1 VKVIIKNLQEKIPV
15 NPKRIRKTALKVLS
29 LEGIKK
35 PGEISILFVN
45 DRQIKEFNLLYRGR
59 DCPTDVLSFDSSINK
74 KEILADIVVSTETA
88 VRQSR
93 IFKTAPIYEVYLY
106 VIHGV
111 LHLLGYDDKTAKQR
125 NLMQKKAEAI
135 LSLILNTQY
144 ALRNKNVYPQNRSNS
159 LK

>member
-1 VKVIIKNLQEKIPV
+1 MKVIIKNLQEKIPV